1 MKMATDGVT
10 RSMPTRVSTPA
21 TTEASTAER
30 TTLERGIAANL
41 ATSRVINSYMEAM
54 SDDLRQANDNA
65 KSMGDLQVFM
75 SEQVKGIF
83 KSSTDLDGKLDLQDD
98 FKNVYKAQ
106 LKDWAQKERESQQAQ
121 YDKEVQ
127 AFKAAYEKAAK
138 EKGASVAALTVRRSD
153 YIKTKVQSTD
163 DLVNNAQKKIR
174 DMYRNMVNPEPVSE
188 RKDVIKDGNLYFKKN
203 DDGSKGE
210 LLSMDLYENFV
221 KQAATMKRL
230 GVGTP
235 EQWKMLKDVDIPY
248 RQVETLT
255 TAVSTA
261 VQTNTNYISRLN
273 SELTSH
279 KTRMDEVMQEAARKL
294 SMLNELS
301 QSFSR
306 SV

>member
-1 MKMATDGVT
+1 
-10 RSMPTRVSTPA
+10 
-21 TTEASTAER
+21 
-30 TTLERGIAANL
+30 
-41 ATSRVINSYMEAM
+41 
-54 SDDLRQANDNA
+54 
-65 KSMGDLQVFM
+65 M

>member
-1 MKMATDGVT
+1 
-10 RSMPTRVSTPA
+10 
-21 TTEASTAER
+21 
-30 TTLERGIAANL
+30 
-41 ATSRVINSYMEAM
+41 
-54 SDDLRQANDNA
+54 
-65 KSMGDLQVFM
+65 
-75 SEQVKGIF
+75 
-83 KSSTDLDGKLDLQDD
+83 
-98 FKNVYKAQ
+98 
-106 LKDWAQKERESQQAQ
+106 
-121 YDKEVQ
+121 
-127 AFKAAYEKAAK
+127 
-138 EKGASVAALTVRRSD
+138 
-153 YIKTKVQSTD
+153 
-163 DLVNNAQKKIR
+163 
-174 DMYRNMVNPEPVSE
+174 
-188 RKDVIKDGNLYFKKN
+188 
-203 DDGSKGE
+203 
-210 LLSMDLYENFV
+210 
-221 KQAATMKRL
+221 MKRL